1 MEVKHNMTD
10 IRTKMKKEIRTK
22 EEKEVTDHLI
32 AVYNAMAEWQ
42 MLTLNL
48 QLGNGYTLVVG
59 IVEDRENKNDK
70 VEIDK
75 H

>member
-10 IRTKMKKEIRTK
+10 IRTKMKKEIRAR

-32 AVYNAMAEWQ
+32 AVYNKMVDWQ
-42 MLTLNL
+42 KLTLNL

-59 IVEDRENKNDK
+59 IVEDRENKN
-70 VEIDK
+70 E
-75 H
+75 

>member
-10 IRTKMKKEIRTK
+10 IRTKMKKEIREK

-42 MLTLNL
+42 KRTLNL

-59 IVEDRENKNDK
+59 IVEDRENKN
-70 VEIDK
+70 E
-75 H
+75 